1 MNTFILYEAKGYKY
15 LRDRKTG
22 DKINVAVDTV
32 IAKQLRD
39 DIEKANKEMKAKAV
53 AEKSE
58 KDGKKAKKLK
68 KGDDGV
74 TNTEIDE

>member
-32 IAKQLRD
+32 IAKGIARD
-39 DIEKANKEMKAKAV
+39 NPGLMGIIHRQHPELIECDAIWVSTYN
-53 AEKSE
+53 
-58 KDGKKAKKLK
+58 
-68 KGDDGV
+68 
-74 TNTEIDE
+74 I